1 MKKGMYTVGSL
12 VILLICAFVFVLLP
26 AFTGSSRR
34 GEEIPAFGKYNGKE
48 IRYEQGSDFADFV
61 SNYGQMF
68 QSRGQQ
74 LDSSTYYYIFNY
86 AFNSTVMKMAY
97 TDAVKRSGYK
107 VPATAVNRAMVPYF
121 LDENGEYSSK
131 LYRQTPETTLATLRK
146 QVSSSLTASRFYDD
160 TFGSSSDMVGSDA
173 LYGIKESDAELDFL
187 ASLGTKKRGFNM
199 AVFSTSKYPEEET
212 LKYGR
217 ENSAKFVKYD
227 MSVITCQDEAK
238 ANTLAKRLANN
249 EITFT
254 DAVGE
259 YSDKIYSNTEG
270 KLTNSFR
277 YQLDNILE
285 DKSDA
290 AELDALAAGAV
301 SRVIKTNSGYSL
313 FCKDGEN
320 IRPDFSSEAM
330 TGTVSSY
337 MTSYEKGLIEDYFI
351 ARATDFTAEALASGF
366 DTACARMN
374 ADNVEIPP
382 FPLNYGSS
390 TIFESV
396 DTSLPG
402 LALADENENFL
413 KTAFSMKLNEFSEP
427 LVINSSVIVL
437 QLTSETTEQ
446 AGSQPAA
453 FSELTSYDESSSQ
466 AAIMNSDRLENNF
479 ADVYFNNFLK

>member
-1 MKKGMYTVGSL
+1 M
-12 VILLICAFVFVLLP
+12 
-26 AFTGSSRR
+26 
-34 GEEIPAFGKYNGKE
+34 
-48 IRYEQGSDFADFV
+48 
-61 SNYGQMF
+61 
-68 QSRGQQ
+68 
-74 LDSSTYYYIFNY
+74 
-86 AFNSTVMKMAY
+86 
-97 TDAVKRSGYK
+97 
-107 VPATAVNRAMVPYF
+107 
-121 LDENGEYSSK
+121 
-131 LYRQTPETTLATLRK
+131 
-146 QVSSSLTASRFYDD
+146 
-160 TFGSSSDMVGSDA
+160 
-173 LYGIKESDAELDFL
+173 
-187 ASLGTKKRGFNM
+187 
-199 AVFSTSKYPEEET
+199 
-212 LKYGR
+212 
-217 ENSAKFVKYD
+217 
-227 MSVITCQDEAK
+227 
-238 ANTLAKRLANN
+238 
-249 EITFT
+249 
-254 DAVGE
+254 
-259 YSDKIYSNTEG
+259 
-270 KLTNSFR
+270 
-277 YQLDNILE
+277 
-285 DKSDA
+285 
-290 AELDALAAGAV
+290 
-301 SRVIKTNSGYSL
+301 IKTNSGYSL

-366 DTACARMN
+366 DTACARMS

-413 KTAFSMKLNEFSEP
+413 RTAFSMKLNEFSEP

-437 QLTSETTEQ
+437 QLTSETTEE